1 MTYHRFLIV
10 SATGEKY
17 AAAEALAQEVKAE
30 LNQLGE
36 IAHLAT
42 DIDVPDFKP
51 GMVIAVGGDGTIMRA
66 MKKYSLYSMPTFGI
80 NGGTLG
86 FLAGAE
92 KDDWRESLK
101 RVIDGKVEI
110 EKRLALTFTF
120 RGVTYGPIANEVFLS
135 HQEDPMAYRVT
146 IDGEVFW
153 ERIEARGFMVATPT
167 GSNAENFTFAGPPIF
182 PTSRD
187 VALTPMASPN
197 PAFRAFTI
205 PQLSADGEVMIEFLD
220 GKYAD
225 VTVQLKADGQKY
237 VPDEPVRPGES
248 IVVRKDDVP
257 LLLATFGLP
266 QHLRALR
273 KKGFPL
279 KG

>member
-17 AAAEALAQEVKAE
+17 AAAEALALEVKGA
-30 LNQLGE
+30 LNHLGE

-42 DIDVPDFKP
+42 DIDVPDYKP

-66 MKKYSLYSMPTFGI
+66 MKKYSPLKIPTFGI

-92 KDDWRESLK
+92 KDDWQEPLK
-101 RVIDGKVEI
+101 LLIDGNVTI
-110 EKRLALTFTF
+110 EERLALSFAF
-120 RGVTYGPIANEVFLS
+120 RGETYGPIANEVFLR
-135 HQEDPMAYRVT
+135 HQDNSMEYQVS
-146 IDGEVFW
+146 INGEVFW
-153 ERIEARGFMVATPT
+153 ERIAARGFMVATPT
-167 GSNAENFTFAGPPIF
+167 GSNAENFTYAGPPIF
-182 PTSRD
+182 PTSLD
-187 VALTPMASPN
+187 VALTPMSSPD
-197 PAFRAFTI
+197 PAVRAFTI
-205 PQLSADGEVMIEFLD
+205 PQVSAGGEVTVEFLPGKYDDISVELRADG
-220 GKYAD
+220 K
-225 VTVQLKADGQKY
+225 KY

-248 IVVRKDDVP
+248 IVVRKHPEP
-257 LLLATFGLP
+257 LLLATFGLA

-279 KG
+279 